1 VLGIQN
7 IDVQNRCLLSK
18 WLFKLINENG
28 LWHNILR
35 HKYLRNQTIG
45 HVQRKSGDSHF
56 WSGLM
61 KVKESFLSL
70 GHFTLNNGDNIR
82 FWEDKWL
89 GTTTLQYQFPE
100 LYSIVHRK
108 NVLVASVFR
117 TVVLNISF

>member
-1 VLGIQN
+1 
-7 IDVQNRCLLSK
+7 
-18 WLFKLINENG
+18 
-28 LWHNILR
+28 
-35 HKYLRNQTIG
+35 
-45 HVQRKSGDSHF
+45 
-56 WSGLM
+56 M

-89 GTTTLQYQFPE
+89 GTATLQYQFPE

-117 TVVLNISF
+117 TVALNISF